1 MVSTWSIGLKLLP
14 DFCFTFLDVAL
25 ALLVQNGCRCSD
37 HHIYVPSSMREWG
50 EEKGIYLPFTKGVVR
65 SLMQHITHAYISLGK
80 NWSYDRTQFVRET
93 GKY

>member
-25 ALLVQNGCRCSD
+25 ALLVQNGCWCSD

-65 SLMQHITHAYISLGK
+65 SLTLMLTFHWEKIGHMTARSL
-80 NWSYDRTQFVRET
+80 
-93 GKY
+93 